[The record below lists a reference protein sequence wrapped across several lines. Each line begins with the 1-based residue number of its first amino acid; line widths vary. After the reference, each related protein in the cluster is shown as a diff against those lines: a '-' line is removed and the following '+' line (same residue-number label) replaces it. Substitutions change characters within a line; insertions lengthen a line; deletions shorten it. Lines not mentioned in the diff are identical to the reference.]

1 MATHHKASSEALPLE
16 DAISLLVADH
26 VRVAKLFAEF
36 AALKEHGGDD
46 AKSALAAQIID
57 ELTVHTALEEEL
69 FYPAVREAI
78 DDDDLMDEALVE
90 HAGAKQLIAQLQ
102 AADPDDELYDAKVT
116 VLGEQIE
123 HHVAEEEGNM
133 FAQARGADVD
143 MDTLGTL
150 MLARKAELLA
160 DRRGL
165 SSKAMGI
172 PTPSERNGR
181 DYDKALE
188 HGDGD
193 TKGGRDSP
201 SRTRPSA
208 KKKAPNKHATPKST
222 HHRATSKG
230 S

>member
-36 AALKEHGGDD
+36 AALKEQGGDD
-46 AKSALAAQIID
+46 AKSALAAQIVD

-143 MDTLGTL
+143 MDALGAL
-150 MLARKAELLA
+150 MLARKAELLT
-160 DRRGL
+160 DRSGQSPL
-165 SSKAMGI
+165 SRAKSVTSA
-172 PTPSERNGR
+172 ENGQ
-181 DYDKALE
+181 DHDKARD
-188 HGDGD
+188 HQADGD
-193 TKGGRDSP
+193 LVGKRQSP
-201 SRTRPSA
+201 AGPRPSA
-208 KKKAPNKHATPKST
+208 KKKAPRK
-222 HHRATSKG
+222 RATSNKRG
-230 S
+230 